1 MLKAE
6 KDLEKTSIVEQDIQ
20 VQQCKHSVQMHV
32 LKILVCLFAV
42 RLFQQEKAS
51 YDSGLYFQRSDM
63 FYMRVLSFW
72 VDFKIFIN
80 NVTFLDLML

>member
-6 KDLEKTSIVEQDIQ
+6 KDLEKTSSVEQDIQ
-20 VQQCKHSVQMHV
+20 VEQCEHSAQMHV
-32 LKILVCLFAV
+32 SKFCLFAV

-51 YDSGLYFQRSDM
+51 CDSGLYFQHSHM
-63 FYMRVLSFW
+63 FYMSILSFLL
-72 VDFKIFIN
+72 DFRVFMS